1 MRTAH
6 LILTYTSPEQT
17 ERMIRKMQHPDFD
30 FYIHLDK
37 KIDIKTHLYLSNIEN
52 VFFIKNRI
60 DVRWAGYNT
69 VKAVFNSIQE
79 ICDKR
84 ISYNFINLLSGQDY
98 PLKSATQLACFFK
111 ENKGKEFIAYR
122 DMVNDWISAQ
132 NRYKKM
138 HFTNLRW
145 KGEVLYGQ
153 YGLEKIINLFIRNRK
168 VPYKYHPYGDSMFWM
183 LSPEAA
189 MYVVNK
195 VQSNRRLERFFSYTW
210 ASDEFLFQTI
220 IMNSEYKSRVINNNY
235 RYIDWSEKKASPK
248 ILRAEDFEEL
258 ESTNMLF
265 GRKFDILKDSKIMD
279 MIDVTL

>member
-98 PLKSATQLACFFK
+98 PLKSATQLAC
-111 ENKGKEFIAYR
+111 
-122 DMVNDWISAQ
+122 
-132 NRYKKM
+132 
-138 HFTNLRW
+138 
-145 KGEVLYGQ
+145 
-153 YGLEKIINLFIRNRK
+153 
-168 VPYKYHPYGDSMFWM
+168 
-183 LSPEAA
+183 
-189 MYVVNK
+189 
-195 VQSNRRLERFFSYTW
+195 
-210 ASDEFLFQTI
+210 
-220 IMNSEYKSRVINNNY
+220 
-235 RYIDWSEKKASPK
+235 
-248 ILRAEDFEEL
+248 
-258 ESTNMLF
+258 
-265 GRKFDILKDSKIMD
+265 
-279 MIDVTL
+279 